1 MGYGKW
7 IGGIMG
13 FMTMG
18 PLGALAGFAIG
29 SLFDKSVTAQE
40 EMDGGYGSTAQEDVY
55 TG

>member
-18 PLGALAGFAIG
+18 LLELGRICHRF
-29 SLFDKSVTAQE
+29 FV
-40 EMDGGYGSTAQEDVY
+40 
-55 TG
+55 